1 MIVQMKRMT
10 LVAHKA
16 DEADIL
22 QAIQATQAVEV
33 LESGEDTTEQTAL
46 DQAEEKVQKLSDALK
61 TLRPFGEKQ
70 SLLAARPEASIAD
83 VAKQL
88 PKALEFSDRLEDIAR
103 ELASTRSEIDKNE
116 TIIESLRP
124 WEHFPADMQTFQ
136 NVRGVKYFTGLIA
149 APDVEKLEDIDACA
163 EYQLFNEGVVRTCVV
178 ACPEDDTKAVAN
190 FLKSIDWTDY
200 VFPKMGGKPAEAIR
214 RLTERNHDLR
224 SKKEDLKIALAK
236 EASGSAKIVE
246 SALDAAVIERDRV
259 KAATEIARTNAT
271 FQLEGWVPDDK
282 VEMVEKAIQSVTDAY
297 YFSTREPNEGEV
309 PPSVVEN
316 SKFATPFEQV
326 TNLYARPD
334 PHGIDPTPYMAP
346 FYVLLFGLMLSDTG
360 YGLVLAILC
369 ALYVKL
375 KKPTGASGGFARVLF
390 WGGLSTM
397 VWGILV
403 GTVFGMD
410 FDTLLGTNNVFPLF
424 VDPMDNPINMLILCF
439 GLGVIHILF
448 GVGLKMKLA
457 FSRRDWKTAIFDNFS
472 WILIISGVIVFAVPS
487 SVEGMPAV
495 VGTVG
500 LGMAGLGAL
509 MILLFKG
516 RANKNPIMRT
526 ISGLGE
532 LYQVTGF
539 LSDILSYAR
548 LFALGIA
555 TGVIA
560 SVFNELCS
568 MLMGSPIL
576 ILKILGIVVA
586 CALLVALHAFNIA
599 INTLGA
605 FVHCAR
611 LQYVEFYGKF
621 YEAGGRAFQPL
632 GYKTKHV
639 RILDEKSSVS
649 D

>member
-1 MIVQMKRMT
+1 MT

-22 QAIQATQAVEV
+22 QAIQATQSVEV
-33 LESGEDTTEQTAL
+33 LESGEESSEQAAL
-46 DQAEEKVQKLSDALK
+46 EQAEEKVRKLTDALK
-61 TLRPFGEKQ
+61 TLRPYGEKQ
-70 SLLAARPEASIAD
+70 GLLTAMPEANIAD

-88 PKALEFSDRLEDIAR
+88 PPALTFSDRLEGIAR
-103 ELASTRSEIDKNE
+103 ELASTRSEIEKNR

-124 WEHFPADMQTFQ
+124 WDRFPADMQTFQ
-136 NVRGVKYFTGLIA
+136 DVRGVKYFTGLIA
-149 APDVEKLEDIDACA
+149 ASDVEKLEDIDACA

-178 ACPEDDTKAVAN
+178 ACPEDEAKSVAN
-190 FLKSIDWTDY
+190 FLKSIEWTDY
-200 VFPKMGGKPAEAIR
+200 AFPKTGGKPADAIQ
-214 RLTERNHDLR
+214 RLTDRNRELSGKKSDLEV
-224 SKKEDLKIALAK
+224 SLAN
-236 EASGSAKIVE
+236 EASGSAKMVE
-246 SALDAAVIERDRV
+246 SALDAAVIERDRA
-259 KAATEIARTNAT
+259 KAAAEIARTSAT
-271 FQLEGWVPDDK
+271 FQLEGWVPQDK
-282 VEMVEKAIQSVTDAY
+282 VETVEKAVKSVTDAY
-297 YFSTREPNEGEV
+297 YFSTREPDKGEV

-326 TNLYARPD
+326 TNLYSRPD
-334 PHGIDPTPYMAP
+334 PNGIDATPYMAP

-360 YGLVLAILC
+360 YGLVLSILC
-369 ALYVKL
+369 ALYIKL
-375 KKPTGASGGFARVLF
+375 KKPTGMSGGFAHVLF

-397 VWGILV
+397 FWGVMV

-410 FDTLLGTNNVFPLF
+410 FDTLFGTTNVFPLL

-457 FSRRDWKTAIFDNFS
+457 FSRKDWQTAIFDNFS
-472 WILIISGVIVFAVPS
+472 WILIICGLIVYAVPS
-487 SVEGMPAV
+487 SVEGIPAV

-516 RANKNPIMRT
+516 RANKNPFMRT

-560 SVFNELCS
+560 SVFNELCK
-568 MLMGSPIL
+568 MLMGSPVL
-576 ILKILGIVVA
+576 VLKILGILVA
-586 CALLVALHAFNIA
+586 CGLLVALHAFNIA

-621 YEAGGRAFQPL
+621 YEAGGRAFRPL

-639 RILDEKSSVS
+639 RILDGKSSIS